1 MLNQPGRQNVQV
13 QNRINDA
20 KALLEKVKNQ
30 GLNSSLDSS
39 FDSDISGF
47 PDKPD
52 TSFPISPSKLD
63 EICFIQKSRSTQEQE
78 DDNSSIGNMSY
89 SRSIGDLAHL
99 ESSHLNI
106 SSDISMD
113 DERSI
118 SDDFNQSR
126 MLKSHEKPP
135 LGNKNFS
142 ISPIRSIAS
151 HFSRVTGGILKS
163 MQVPEKKHHA
173 KNKDEM
179 ETVLEVKD
187 RGAEVDDLVEKRL
200 NTDKT
205 PSICNVN
212 STDGSNSN
220 SKTSDDT
227 AFINTVIREGEDI
240 FKEVEDFVE
249 SMNSSRLHASQTSNL
264 HLDDDDSILSW
275 NIGKEKDGA
284 STSSGSR
291 HDSTANLL
299 SSARSLLETYS
310 AKSQSS
316 MKSDESPRSKA
327 SFDDEQELE
336 NSVKIEYS
344 ASDASHDEKM
354 NFYKSIAKDEGHL
367 RSSTTMKTTDL
378 WVSQSTMSIDTN
390 LEVKKIDTDTSEI
403 NALDDTI
410 DNDKEQQSHQMKS
423 EVVGNSQSK
432 AVLSAASFEG
442 VETTFVS
449 KSPTNSIGSGP
460 SQIVMSSSSISSK
473 SEDLQNET
481 LTETEKVTSIPNIE
495 TLDPKTTSSEDVSE
509 GSFSILSRKRRFV
522 TVSTSQNDAEE
533 LPQEDSTNSNK
544 SYDTNKSEKSDER
557 QDSKQNED
565 QNRNED
571 QNQNTSDEEK
581 SIDQDASQGEDSN
594 DGDNSTREGNSLG
607 HIQSSSTSPRSSNE
621 DELSEKSLQEGK
633 VEDELSEKS
642 LQQAISITSS
652 RSSEEEKETL
662 DEAEVGDELSEKSL
676 QQAISITSSRS
687 SEEEKETLDEAEVED
702 ELSVK
707 SAVETSLVTSS
718 KSSCESEVPKK
729 SVQEEI
735 GVDKSSVK
743 SVQALS
749 ISEDSNAEH
758 IHSVIQESSSDV
770 GSDSRGSSAGSIA
783 SDNNSNSTEESLSPE
798 KIRQI
803 MAETF
808 GNQIISETKF
818 VEDASCKSN
827 DSESQS
833 SESSDDLIVDDNTE
847 AHDNTED
854 TGKSADV
861 VTLNED
867 GTYYAPQ
874 TLQLVSSI
882 LCTRGPS
889 SYSSTDD
896 APIDP
901 ISKINEKSVSSRSQS
916 EVTKADEKNK
926 SPDSNSDN
934 SEQFL
939 SDNKIDEDDAPG
951 VLVGSSNDSVIEGK
965 EDTDTDSMNN
975 IDEAPEQLQDN
986 DTTLASRIEEK
997 LSSDFPSI
1005 NSQEDDCDASESV
1018 ESDITDDKLVLP
1030 RADSADME
1038 LESVLEEALE
1048 EIELEAELEAALDEA
1063 LEEEESILYAEGES
1077 HVLETIVEG
1086 QDETSD
1092 ADKISHDCEDANHIQ
1107 STTLEN
1113 LSQISSKQ
1121 DSDDK
1126 SQVSMLKE
1134 ENLRL
1139 QEENMSLQDEL
1150 NSFDD
1155 KLACLEMTLGIIET
1169 VEKSD
1174 SELRSQ
1180 SNDGRDDCSTLSGD
1194 SRLSHNSAR
1203 SIRSNKSK
1211 HGDIP
1216 KKSSNESVDSVSS
1229 SKGSGSS
1236 RSTKSKKSAPIRNTF
1251 SRLSMRSK
1259 KKKLRE
1265 ESRDDTSNVT
1275 KPRDENEQPSSN
1287 NLLSSSE
1294 MEELAILRENNS
1306 KMLYAIKALARA
1318 TTIQTR
1324 KHYHYKRRLGNTQR
1338 DLEEE
1343 NVKLNQVQGEM
1354 NEFQTNFYN
1363 TRAALLEE
1371 KDKREELSF
1380 SVQSLAK
1387 KMNEYRRKVEEE
1399 EEIKRMAL
1407 ERIDENSVAGTSIS
1421 SAISNTGDSLDDIL
1435 SPKSQSVVEIVS
1447 PEESSKTSQ
1456 LSLELEVMKLKAKL
1470 ERRDARINQMKT
1482 KFGII
1487 RNHLQVIKENREE
1500 NDKETSSKSSSSSI
1514 SVQSKKDTKPRLSKI
1529 EILRKRRAR
1538 AAAAAANQ

>member
-1 MLNQPGRQNVQV
+1 MLNQSGRQNVQV
-13 QNRINDA
+13 QNRIEDA

-52 TSFPISPSKLD
+52 TSFPISPSKMD
-63 EICFIQKSRSTQEQE
+63 EICFVQKSRSIQEQD

-113 DERSI
+113 DERSLADEG
-118 SDDFNQSR
+118 SEFG

-142 ISPIRSIAS
+142 ISPIRSITS
-151 HFSRVTGGILKS
+151 HFSRFTGGILKS
-163 MQVPEKKHHA
+163 MQVPEKKNQA
-173 KNKDEM
+173 KNKNEM

-187 RGAEVDDLVEKRL
+187 RGVEVDDLVEKRL

-299 SSARSLLETYS
+299 SSARNLLETYS

-316 MKSDESPRSKA
+316 MKSDESPRSRA
-327 SFDDEQELE
+327 SFDNEQELK

-354 NFYKSIAKDEGHL
+354 NFYKNIAKDDGHL
-367 RSSTTMKTTDL
+367 RSSTTMNTTDL
-378 WVSQSTMSIDTN
+378 WISQSTMSIDTN
-390 LEVKKIDTDTSEI
+390 LEVKKIDTDTREI
-403 NALDDTI
+403 NALEETR
-410 DNDKEQQSHQMKS
+410 DNDREDKSQQMKS
-423 EVVGNSQSK
+423 EIIGNNQSK

-449 KSPTNSIGSGP
+449 KSPTNSTSGP

-481 LTETEKVTSIPNIE
+481 LTEIGKVTSIPNIE
-495 TLDPKTTSSEDVSE
+495 TLDPKTTSSENVSE

-522 TVSTSQNDAEE
+522 TVSASQNDAEE
-533 LPQEDSTNSNK
+533 LPKEDSAHSDD
-544 SYDTNKSEKSDER
+544 SYDTNHSEKKDER

-565 QNRNED
+565 QN
-571 QNQNTSDEEK
+571 QNASDEDK

-594 DGDNSTREGNSLG
+594 DEDNSTREGNSIG

-621 DELSEKSLQEGK
+621 DELSEKSLQEVK

-642 LQQAISITSS
+642 LQEAVSVTSP
-652 RSSEEEKETL
+652 RSPNEDEEPL
-662 DEAEVGDELSEKSL
+662 DEGN
-676 QQAISITSSRS
+676 
-687 SEEEKETLDEAEVED
+687 VED
-702 ELSVK
+702 ELSTN
-707 SAVETSLVTSS
+707 SAVETSLITSP
-718 KSSCESEVPKK
+718 KSSNVSEV
-729 SVQEEI
+729 SVQEATD
-735 GVDKSSVK
+735 VDKPPPP
-743 SVQALS
+743 AEELS
-749 ISEDSNAEH
+749 ISEDSKVEY

-770 GSDSRGSSAGSIA
+770 DSDSRGSSAGSIV

-808 GNQIISETKF
+808 GSQIISETKF
-818 VEDASCKSN
+818 VEEASCESD

-833 SESSDDLIVDDNTE
+833 DDSNDDLIVDGNAE
-847 AHDNTED
+847 AYDNTED
-854 TGKSADV
+854 KEKSVIV

-882 LCTRGPS
+882 LYTRGPS
-889 SYSSTDD
+889 SFSSTDD
-896 APIDP
+896 APNDS
-901 ISKINEKSVSSRSQS
+901 ISKINEQSVSSSVS
-916 EVTKADEKNK
+916 EADEENK
-926 SPDSNSDN
+926 SLDSNSAN
-934 SEQFL
+934 SEQIH
-939 SDNKIDEDDAPG
+939 SDDKIDEDDAPG
-951 VLVGSSNDSVIEGK
+951 VLVDSSNDSVLDGK
-965 EDTDTDSMNN
+965 EDTDSMNN
-975 IDEAPEQLQDN
+975 SDEAQEKLQDN
-986 DTTLASRIEEK
+986 DTTLASRVEEK
-997 LSSDFPSI
+997 LSSGFPSST
-1005 NSQEDDCDASESV
+1005 SQEKDDCDASASV

-1030 RADSADME
+1030 RTESADME

-1063 LEEEESILYAEGES
+1063 LEEEESILYTEGES

-1086 QDETSD
+1086 QEESSD
-1092 ADKISHDCEDANHIQ
+1092 ADKISQDCEDANHIQ

-1113 LSQISSKQ
+1113 SSQNSSKQ
-1121 DSDDK
+1121 ESDDR

-1180 SNDGRDDCSTLSGD
+1180 SNDDRDDCSTLSGD
-1194 SRLSHNSAR
+1194 SRLSHNSVR
-1203 SIRSNKSK
+1203 SIRSNKSMQ
-1211 HGDIP
+1211 GDIP
-1216 KKSSNESVDSVSS
+1216 VKSSNESVDSVSC

-1236 RSTKSKKSAPIRNTF
+1236 RSTKSKKSAPFRNTF

-1265 ESRDDTSNVT
+1265 ESRDDASNVS
-1275 KPRDENEQPSSN
+1275 KPREENEQSSSKN
-1287 NLLSSSE
+1287 ALSSSE
-1294 MEELAILRENNS
+1294 MEELAVLRENNS

-1338 DLEEE
+1338 DLKEE
-1343 NVKLNQVQGEM
+1343 NVKLNQVKDEM
-1354 NEFQTNFYN
+1354 GEFQTNFYN

-1371 KDKREELSF
+1371 EDKREELSF

-1407 ERIDENSVAGTSIS
+1407 ERIDENSIAGTSVS
-1421 SAISNTGDSLDDIL
+1421 SDVSITGDSLDEVL

-1447 PEESSKTSQ
+1447 REESSKTSQ

-1487 RNHLQVIKENREE
+1487 KNHLQVIKENREE

-1529 EILRKRRAR
+1529 EILRKRRAK